1 VAKRDHYEVLG
12 VEKGASKEDVKSAY
26 RKQALKY
33 HPDRNKSPGAEEKF
47 KEVSESYGVLSS
59 DEKRHL
65 YDRFGH
71 AGIDQRYSTA
81 DIFRSANIEDILR
94 DIGFGFGGLGN
105 IFEGFFGGL
114 GGRGGRRAG
123 QASGQD
129 LRQDVTLTMNQAALG
144 VTMELDLPRN
154 LRCDSCAGSGAER
167 GTSRRTCPTCQGRG
181 EVQHVQASGYAR
193 FVRIEA
199 CSTCRGN
206 GTILDTPCSTCR
218 GSGLTRKKEKVTIRI
233 PGGVDDGSRI
243 RLRGYGDMAAEGGS
257 PGDLYLITHVKP
269 DRRFQRDGVNLLHQV
284 SINFPKAALGGEI
297 SVPTLDG
304 TEKLKIPSGTQ
315 SGSIFKLRGK
325 GFPSI
330 EGYGRGDELV
340 TVKVQVP
347 SKLTNKQRELLAE
360 LGKEM
365 GDPESKK
372 HSIFY
377 GR

>member
-1 VAKRDHYEVLG
+1 
-12 VEKGASKEDVKSAY
+12 
-26 RKQALKY
+26 
-33 HPDRNKSPGAEEKF
+33 
-47 KEVSESYGVLSS
+47 
-59 DEKRHL
+59 
-65 YDRFGH
+65 
-71 AGIDQRYSTA
+71 
-81 DIFRSANIEDILR
+81 
-94 DIGFGFGGLGN
+94 
-105 IFEGFFGGL
+105 
-114 GGRGGRRAG
+114 
-123 QASGQD
+123 
-129 LRQDVTLTMNQAALG
+129 
-144 VTMELDLPRN
+144 
-154 LRCDSCAGSGAER
+154 
-167 GTSRRTCPTCQGRG
+167 
-181 EVQHVQASGYAR
+181 
-193 FVRIEA
+193 
-199 CSTCRGN
+199 
-206 GTILDTPCSTCR
+206 
-218 GSGLTRKKEKVTIRI
+218 
-233 PGGVDDGSRI
+233 
-243 RLRGYGDMAAEGGS
+243 MAAEGGS

-365 GDPESKK
+365 GDPEPKK